1 MNTLKKLQEQILLVT
16 ALRRRKLLFYQIIVL
31 LSVLYILV
39 ILGCFMQFLVPS
51 FITILVIVL
60 GMFSFLYAILLKNGV
75 TTTANTLA
83 SEFFIQAI
91 QESVPWFIHY
101 YDAQFDQETF
111 LKCVAQNMKKHTTA
125 YLRMG
130 KIRFNWELPLYE
142 ITTEVK
148 GQKFTYFFQSLVL
161 IDHRTCCVAID
172 QENIGIM
179 FHYKKV
185 WFHGHEAIVENEKR
199 IYFSKDINQGV

>member
-39 ILGCFMQFLVPS
+39 ILGCFMQLLVPS

-60 GMFSFLYAILLKNGV
+60 GICSFLYAILLKNGI

-91 QESVPWFIHY
+91 QESVPWFVHY
-101 YDAQFDQETF
+101 YDAQFDQDSF
-111 LKCVAQNMKKHTTA
+111 LKCVAQNMENHTTA
-125 YLRMG
+125 YVRRG
-130 KIRFNWELPLYE
+130 KVRFDWNLSLNEV
-142 ITTEVK
+142 TTQIK
-148 GQKFTYFFQSLVL
+148 GLKFIYIFQDLVL
-161 IDHRTCCVAID
+161 IDCHSSCIDID
-172 QENIGIM
+172 QENIGIIL
-179 FHYKKV
+179 HYKKV